1 MEVWLRRALK
11 RQHVDLYH
19 SIKHKQMITKQNITR
34 LFISVILMFC
44 SFQAKPQAEVVN
56 FIMGG
61 VHDAE
66 KLIEAYMHPLG
77 NAMGSNLNGGWYNTA
92 NVHST
97 LGFDITFTMTA
108 AFVPDADK
116 SFDLSE
122 IGLQHLQLKYP
133 DESSITPTFAGKDN
147 KGPTLILPAE
157 GYDMTLVEFDAL
169 SGVDLLAYPLPM
181 IKGAVGIP
189 AGIELMG
196 RFVPNYSIDDVDFFM
211 WGAGIKYDILQHL
224 PVAGRIPFLNASLMG
239 AYTNVASSSPVNFQK
254 EMYAEHANLPPSIQ
268 GGQEHYDNQYLD
280 ITMEGITTMGLIS
293 YDLPVIS
300 IFGGIGYSTAST
312 NVSLLGD
319 YPTLGLDES
328 TAQVPDI
335 IIEDVSDPI
344 SLEFNTLSG
353 LQYTGGL
360 RFKFALFTLHAD
372 YTWANYSMV
381 SVGVG
386 LSFR

>member
-1 MEVWLRRALK
+1 MEVWLRRALE

-61 VHDAE
+61 VDDAE
-66 KLIEAYMHPLG
+66 KLIEAYMNPLG

-92 NVHST
+92 NVHRT

-108 AFVPDADK
+108 AIVPDADK

-122 IGLQHLQLKYP
+122 IGLQHLRLKYP
-133 DESSITPTFAGKDN
+133 EESSIAPTFAGRDN
-147 KGPTLILPAE
+147 KGPALILPAD
-157 GYDMTLVEFDAL
+157 GYDMALVEFEAL
-169 SGVDLLAYPLPM
+169 SGVDLPAYPLPM
-181 IKGAVGIP
+181 IKAAVGMP

-239 AYTNVASSSPVNFQK
+239 AYTNVTTSSPLNFQK
-254 EMYAEHANLPPSIQ
+254 EIYAEHPDLEID

-280 ITMEGITTMGLIS
+280 ISMEGFTTMGLIS
-293 YDLPVIS
+293 YDLPLIS
-300 IFGGIGYSTAST
+300 VFGGIGYSTAST

-319 YPTLGLDES
+319 YPILRLDGLKE
-328 TAQVPDI
+328 QVPGI
-335 IIEDVSDPI
+335 SIEDVTDPI
-344 SLEFNTLSG
+344 SLEFDTLSG
-353 LQYTGGL
+353 LQYNAGL
-360 RFKFALFTLHAD
+360 RFKFALFTVHAD

-381 SVGVG
+381 TVGVG